1 MSASSWSVHK
11 RSGAKVK
18 PPASMLLACSLL
30 PGWPLVSMQATGFPY
45 SAPHS
50 CIGVGVSPLPCWPP
64 LPFMHSQPPL
74 SDCAL
79 SAAGR
84 QVVAGLARP
93 LRPLANQTIS
103 QTCSGLSASASLEAT
118 ASAWAKA
125 EVFCKIINYTFAYL
139 SRSSA
144 WSSCP
149 RSWLFCT
156 PVSNENAS
164 VCQCACCLLVM
175 YH

>member
-1 MSASSWSVHK
+1 MCIMTWTRALAAERNLVRKRFHGRRIKSSIMSASSWSVHK

-30 PGWPLVSMQATGFPY
+30 PGRPLVSMQATGFPY

-103 QTCSGLSASASLEAT
+103 QTCSGLSGSASLEAT
-118 ASAWAKA
+118 AFAWAKA
-125 EVFCKIINYTFAYL
+125 EVFCIHSF
-139 SRSSA
+139 
-144 WSSCP
+144 
-149 RSWLFCT
+149 
-156 PVSNENAS
+156 
-164 VCQCACCLLVM
+164 
-175 YH
+175 